1 MLALLV
7 VRGIRSWRALVAG
20 PRRSGGQLR
29 SSRSRHADQSRER
42 TVLTILDENARAY
55 IRESIGHRPPVNSL
69 RALTMRPRA
78 SRPYTA
84 AVLRALSG
92 CSASGVAGLSTRD
105 VALRRPGSV
114 GCGHADDLV
123 PGGESGVHLVAVTG
137 CWPRRRRRDRYGRHH
152 PVGSL
157 RADHLQPQPG
167 CGRLL
172 AGLVRHQSEVGS
184 PGAARYLRTA
194 QGTNR

>member
-92 CSASGVAGLSTRD
+92 CSASGVYNPATPDAEQPDNASPTSS
-105 VALRRPGSV
+105 AP
-114 GCGHADDLV
+114 
-123 PGGESGVHLVAVTG
+123 TG
-137 CWPRRRRRDRYGRHH
+137 CWPPSTTPR
-152 PVGSL
+152 SL
-157 RADHLQPQPG
+157 RPSPACGVTARRQPSTATGPPLPPG
-167 CGRLL
+167 W
-172 AGLVRHQSEVGS
+172 
-184 PGAARYLRTA
+184 PGAPPKRSGQPRRCRPPANGARNQPMRPKPS
-194 QGTNR
+194 TNR